1 MVCLDANNVFSG
13 IEHNLFINNL
23 RDREKIIIRYIIE
36 KFGTKQ
42 QEVEVSR
49 EEIKKLLIGNYGDLD
64 RIATEI
70 VALVKGKK

>member
-1 MVCLDANNVFSG
+1 LVCLDANNVFSG